1 MSDSLKWVVNKDVIS
16 GDVFYS
22 ITYEGSP
29 NRLACKIPSEYMAR
43 MMAKAPQMAEE
54 LETLRTSSRSMAAEI
69 NKLRAELE
77 MARSAFHTLND
88 HLMEL
93 GWGEDL

>member
-1 MSDSLKWVVNKDVIS
+1 MADNKWIVNKDVIS

-29 NRLACKIPSEYMAR
+29 NRLACRIPSEPMAR

-54 LETLRTSSRSMAAEI
+54 LDTLRTACRSMAAEI
-69 NKLRAELE
+69 NKLKAELD
-77 MARSAFHTLND
+77 MARSAFHTLNG
-88 HLMEL
+88 HLIEM
-93 GWGEDL
+93 GWGDEQ